1 MLYDLPAP
9 AKINLFLHVVGRRP
23 DGYHLLQTVFR
34 FIDLQDTLDI
44 DVRRDG
50 QISRETNLDGVES
63 EQDLVVK
70 AARLLQQSTASSH
83 GAHIRVRKSIP
94 SGAGLGGGSS
104 DAATVLIALN
114 HLWKTGLSRQQLIE
128 LGLKLGA
135 DVPVFLFGR
144 NAFAE
149 GVGEELTA
157 IPLESCAY
165 LIVQPCQA
173 VPTAGIFQHPGLTR
187 DTKPVT
193 IMDFSGLQGFVSP
206 QSLVNSRFIATKNL
220 PGFPNG
226 FGRNDLQPVVL
237 DLYPDIKR
245 ALEWLQSCGVHARM
259 TGSGS
264 CFFVECSTK
273 DDAQRLSQELIA
285 KMHVDFASVSGPSS
299 PIRAFY
305 ACDGLPQHPL
315 LHWIAS

>member
-23 DGYHLLQTVFR
+23 DGYHLLQTIFR

-44 DVRRDG
+44 DLRQSG
-50 QISRETNLDGVES
+50 QITRETNLEGVEQ

-70 AARLLQQSTASSH
+70 AARALQQASATKL

-114 HLWKTGLSRQQLIE
+114 RLWKTGLSRQQLMEI
-128 LGLKLGA
+128 GLTLGA

-149 GVGEELTA
+149 GVGEALTP
-157 IPLESCAY
+157 ITLQPCSY
-165 LIVQPCQA
+165 LIVRPRQA
-173 VPTAGIFQHPGLTR
+173 VPTAGVFQDPGLTR

-193 IMDFSGLQGFVSP
+193 IMDFSGLQSFVSP
-206 QSLVNSRFIATKNL
+206 PYFVTPHYVAATVASGS
-220 PGFPNG
+220 PVG
-226 FGRNDLQPVVL
+226 FGRNDLQAVVL
-237 DLYPDIKR
+237 GLYPDVR
-245 ALEWLQSCGVHARM
+245 CAFEWLQSCGVHARM

-273 DDAQRLSQELIA
+273 ADAQHLSQELIA
-285 KMHVDFASVSGPSS
+285 KMHVDFAPGSESFC
-299 PIRAFY
+299 PIQAFY
-305 ACDGLPQHPL
+305 ACEGLPQHPL